1 MNCLKELQIKQL
13 CDKAKEVVKKEG
25 NVQPE
30 KAPMIVDVRGQFF
43 DLLEL
48 FKIGRESQ
56 VTNYLFM
63 GDYFERRYYSIES
76 VSILLCLKVRFPFKR
91 KT

>member
-30 KAPMIVDVRGQFF
+30 KAP
-43 DLLEL
+43 
-48 FKIGRESQ
+48 
-56 VTNYLFM
+56 
-63 GDYFERRYYSIES
+63 FE
-76 VSILLCLKVRFPFKR
+76 VSFLIY
-91 KT
+91 